1 MMMFQAVDMLAT
13 QDELSSFMEFVER
26 IRSSEVQAVFFTMM
40 MRNPRAI
47 KLARNNAKIGEWAK
61 NNHELL

>member
-1 MMMFQAVDMLAT
+1 
-13 QDELSSFMEFVER
+13 
-26 IRSSEVQAVFFTMM
+26 M